1 MEDKSWAVAI
11 FEFQF
16 AVQVD
21 VTRHSTNPAH
31 LTAHNGNGLTVNH
44 RFKRHI
50 GHFASFSKCRQALAT
65 CHAVN
70 DPAFAKLLFRFFQLI
85 GNFGPLDVFAV

>member
-1 MEDKSWAVAI
+1 MKDKSWAVAI
-11 FEFQF
+11 FEFQL

-21 VTRHSTNPAH
+21 VARHGTDPTH
-31 LTAHNGNGLTVNH
+31 LTAHDSNRLAVNH
-44 RFKRHI
+44 CFKRHI

-70 DPAFAKLLFRFFQLI
+70 DPVFAKLLFRFFQLI